1 MPPILVDN
9 ITYVTK
15 IDHSYDVKVQFF
27 VWRVATGVQMSL
39 RNSGDLSSY
48 FELQLTAIYSL
59 EEFPS
64 WVL

>member
-1 MPPILVDN
+1 MKMPPILVDN

-39 RNSGDLSSY
+39 RNSGDLVVFRVATDCY
-48 FELQLTAIYSL
+48 L
-59 EEFPS
+59 
-64 WVL
+64 